1 VLRLLPRWRQ
11 QANSLHGMLMGLVA
25 LTLLP
30 LLALS
35 LISHLR
41 DRAQEREA
49 AVVEAARAAS
59 LVAHA
64 LGQETTNARIFLE
77 LLAANPLVSSCVPA
91 TCQPVLANFSRV
103 AAHYKNLI
111 LVRPDGSVV
120 ASARPLPP
128 DLNMAEDQAVAGA
141 LQGQSF
147 AVGVSVS
154 KTDLQ
159 GDGAVVTYAAP
170 VQDKGGSI
178 RMVLVAHLSVSEA
191 AKIFDEAALPRGTTL
206 VLAGQSGRVLYRL
219 PEAPRYAGSNL
230 PSEQADLIRAGKQE
244 MSGWAIGLDGVERYY
259 VMKRLDICR
268 DETCYV
274 RVGIPKDAVYAA
286 SATKLTRHLIGL
298 FCVVALILLLAR
310 IWATRRIL
318 KPSARLMDTVRALHA
333 GDYSA
338 RSGLSVQE
346 GEIGELGNSIDHMAE
361 ALESHKALQEEAR
374 RALFESEERLRAIF
388 NSSSDGVLLLVPD
401 GQVLAMNESAARRR
415 GMTPAE
421 LTGCNILDLLPDYVR
436 NGRRAR
442 YEEVARTGQPMRF
455 EEEREGRTYAIRLHP
470 VRSEGGEIVQIA
482 SFSRDIT
489 ERKLTEWEL
498 LSAKEAAEAASQ
510 AKTAFLANM
519 SHELRT
525 PLNGLLGMLQLLQDT
540 TKPEEQ
546 REYLS
551 WATQSAQLITALV
564 NDILDY
570 AALGTGE
577 KRFEYR
583 AFRLGEVL
591 RPLGVE
597 FSPQAQVKDLS
608 FAIKAEPDI
617 EELQLL
623 GDPVHLTQLLRH
635 LLDNAFKFTLRGGV
649 CLAARATCQDE
660 STCTLRLSVED
671 TGIGIAPEFVPRVFE
686 PFVQEEAPL
695 TKNFA
700 GTGLGLAIAKELAL
714 RMGGSLEA
722 KSAQGVGSTFTLCL
736 SFQPVQ
742 KT

>member
-1 VLRLLPRWRQ
+1 MLRLLPRWRQ

>member
-1 VLRLLPRWRQ
+1 
-11 QANSLHGMLMGLVA
+11 MLMGLVA